1 MLAVSQ
7 LDFIPEQACILGGW
21 THLSKSSWSFHLKRY
36 KYVSMDF
43 SIGYRV
49 SRDERLSIEV
59 FATHPCTET
68 GEIRIQDA

>member
-1 MLAVSQ
+1 M
-7 LDFIPEQACILGGW
+7 
-21 THLSKSSWSFHLKRY
+21 
-36 KYVSMDF
+36 SMDF